1 MKLAHIVGAR
11 PQFIKMA
18 MVSRTWRKCGEEVI
32 LHTGQHYDV
41 RMSQQFFNELSIPAP
56 DINLEVGSGSHAQ
69 QTAAMLL
76 GIESELENIKPDA
89 VLVYGDTNTTLAGAL
104 VTAKMNL
111 PLGHVEAG
119 LRSFNRLMPEEINR
133 VVIDHLAN
141 LLFCPTQQA
150 IDNLHHEGIHTSAY
164 LVGDVMADAL
174 FHFQSL
180 AEQKLNVLQELSI
193 SPKSYVLLTLHRSG
207 NVDNKERLKGII
219 YAMKQ
224 IDKLIV
230 FPIHPRTQKMLSQFR
245 IKLPANIRAMKPVGY
260 LDMLNLQANAQLIL
274 TDSGGIQKEA
284 YLQAVPCI
292 TLREETE
299 WVETV
304 EAGWNCLAGTSS
316 ATIIEKVRNF
326 TTPQERP
333 ALYGDGHAAEKITDI
348 LINIQQ
354 TSRED

>member
-1 MKLAHIVGAR
+1 MKIAPL
-11 PQFIKMA
+11 IKA
-18 MVSRTWRKCGEEVI
+18 IDKHNSLPGTLNLEPGTLTYRLV
-32 LHTGQHYDV
+32 HTGQHYDPKL
-41 RMSQQFFNELSIPAP
+41 SATFFEELGIPEP

-76 GIESELENIKPDA
+76 GIESELEDIKPDA

-104 VTAKMNL
+104 VTAKLNV

-119 LRSFNRLMPEEINR
+119 LRSFNRQMPEEINR
-133 VVIDHLAN
+133 VATDHLAN

-150 IDNLHHEGIHTSAY
+150 IDNLQHEGVDTGAY

-174 FHFQSL
+174 FQYQSM
-180 AEQKLNVLQELSI
+180 AEQKSKVLQELAI
-193 SPKSYVLLTLHRSG
+193 SPKSYILLTLHRSG
-207 NVDNKERLKGII
+207 NVDNKDKLTDMIH
-219 YAMKQ
+219 AMKH

-230 FPIHPRTQKMLSQFR
+230 FPTHPRTQKMLSQFQ
-245 IKLPANIRAMKPVGY
+245 IDLPANVRAIKPVGY
-260 LDMLNLQANAQLIL
+260 LDMLNLQANARLIL

-348 LINIQQ
+348 LVNFQP
-354 TSRED
+354 TTRED

>member
-1 MKLAHIVGAR
+1 MKLVHIVGAR

-18 MVSRTWRKCGEEVI
+18 VVSRAWRKCGEEVI

-41 RMSQQFFNELSIPAP
+41 RMSQQFFDELSIPAP
-56 DINLEVGSGSHAQ
+56 NINLEVGSGSHAQ

-76 GIESELENIKPDA
+76 GIESELGNIKPDA

-104 VTAKMNL
+104 ATAKMNV

-119 LRSFNRLMPEEINR
+119 LRSFNRQMPEEINR
-133 VVIDHLAN
+133 VVTDHLAN

-150 IDNLHHEGIHTSAY
+150 IDNLQHEGIDTGAY

-174 FHFQSL
+174 FHYQSL
-180 AEQKLNVLQELSI
+180 AEKKSTIFKELAV
-193 SPKSYVLLTLHRSG
+193 SPRSYILLTLHRSG
-207 NVDNKERLKGII
+207 NVDDKDRLNGII
-219 YAMKQ
+219 YAMKH

-230 FPIHPRTQKMLSQFR
+230 FPMHPRTQKMLSQFQ
-245 IKLPANIRAMKPVGY
+245 IELPANVRAIKPVGY

-333 ALYGDGHAAEKITDI
+333 ALYGDGNAAEKITDI
-348 LINIQQ
+348 LVNLQ
-354 TSRED
+354 TTTKED